1 MATVELEV
9 GIVNFAIVHEVPGR
23 IRVSVGG
30 RYPSLM
36 HVQWR
41 NVYLLYRRYTC
52 VAYPKAGSLAV
63 TFNRTEQDRQT
74 VIDELEALDPL
85 MLTKTDSRELLFVLR
100 VFGIC
105 FHNLP
110 IWFLRIM
117 HGG

>member
-1 MATVELEV
+1 MCKEERLLALPA
-9 GIVNFAIVHEVPGR
+9 VN
-23 IRVSVGG
+23 
-30 RYPSLM
+30 
-36 HVQWR
+36 
-41 NVYLLYRRYTC
+41 TC

-85 MLTKTDSRELLFVLR
+85 MLAKLIRVSFWFVLR